1 MDFFTATI
9 AGIQL
14 VSKTFTTIQ
23 EAIDKVQHI
32 GEVAHHI
39 DEFLDGYD
47 KVQRDRFKSGGAN
60 VFSIKGVAQEVIDA
74 KLAEEKRQELSTMID
89 MRFGWGTWHNIIKI
103 RNDRIR
109 AEKERIKKERILRI
123 KRRNELMKQIEQIGW
138 IVLVVIVILT
148 VIYFGFMYE

>member
-1 MDFFTATI
+1 
-9 AGIQL
+9 
-14 VSKTFTTIQ
+14 
-23 EAIDKVQHI
+23 
-32 GEVAHHI
+32 
-39 DEFLDGYD
+39 
-47 KVQRDRFKSGGAN
+47 
-60 VFSIKGVAQEVIDA
+60 
-74 KLAEEKRQELSTMID
+74 MID

>member
-23 EAIDKVQHI
+23 EAIDKVSHI

-47 KVQRDRFKSGGAN
+47 KVQRDRFKSSSGC
-60 VFSIKGVAQEVIDA
+60 
-74 KLAEEKRQELSTMID
+74 
-89 MRFGWGTWHNIIKI
+89 
-103 RNDRIR
+103 
-109 AEKERIKKERILRI
+109 
-123 KRRNELMKQIEQIGW
+123 
-138 IVLVVIVILT
+138 
-148 VIYFGFMYE
+148 